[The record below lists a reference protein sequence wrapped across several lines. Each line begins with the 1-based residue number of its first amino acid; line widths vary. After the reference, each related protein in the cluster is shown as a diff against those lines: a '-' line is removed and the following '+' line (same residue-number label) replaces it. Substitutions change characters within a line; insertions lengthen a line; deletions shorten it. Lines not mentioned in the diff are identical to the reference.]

1 MGWRAEVLDIVIRV
15 HGDHI
20 ALLQQ
25 PNPRYIFRD
34 IGGTEKPH
42 LSLRIYSE
50 YQMRQIDIVYSWYDY
65 LDLEYQLSNPY
76 TYGDRPKIPTFFA
89 PLPIFENISWIW
101 MW

>member
-1 MGWRAEVLDIVIRV
+1 MGWRAEILDIVIRV

-20 ALLQQ
+20 ALLQK

-50 YQMRQIDIVYSWYDY
+50 YQNVKSI
-65 LDLEYQLSNPY
+65 
-76 TYGDRPKIPTFFA
+76 
-89 PLPIFENISWIW
+89 
-101 MW
+101 